1 MNTTNEQKA
10 NMEEAYQTTKLNK
23 SIECTDSN
31 NGRYIYSVFH
41 TMMTLVAIYL
51 SFRCNKGF
59 EIGPFLVAILC
70 PYLYIIYILATKGT
84 CGILESENKK

>member
-10 NMEEAYQTTKLNK
+10 NMEETYQTTKSNK
-23 SIECTDSN
+23 SIEYIEVG

>member
-1 MNTTNEQKA
+1 MNTANNSEQKA
-10 NMEEAYQTTKLNK
+10 NMEELIKSNK
-23 SIECTDSN
+23 SIECVESG

-59 EIGPFLVAILC
+59 EIGPFLVACLC
-70 PYLYIIYILATKGT
+70 PYIYIIYILATKGT
-84 CGILESENKK
+84 CGIIESENKK